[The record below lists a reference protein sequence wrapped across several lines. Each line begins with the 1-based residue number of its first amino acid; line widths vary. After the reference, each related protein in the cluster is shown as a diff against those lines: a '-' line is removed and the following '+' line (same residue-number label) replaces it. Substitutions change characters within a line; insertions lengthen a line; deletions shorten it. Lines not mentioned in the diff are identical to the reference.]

1 MSILTASEKQLNFFK
16 NYIKGKLNTIKD
28 DIGHIRYK
36 LYIAMVDECNNYSEL
51 REMAE
56 LEMQID
62 MIAYTNGE
70 LAGKLKELNTD
81 FESVINIDNTV
92 EYKIPEETAEE
103 NNELFE
109 DMEDDDVM
117 DAMAHMLM
125 QRIANEPEE
134 EKLREELLDSIDESG
149 FNVDDINVDE
159 LDESDF
165 GELDDILSEE
175 EVEQDDDFDFDE
187 SDFGDLDD
195 DNSLSDNDFEIDES
209 DFGDL
214 DDDEEDIIGDANEN
228 KVEDKEFNHDDFKF
242 SRNTEDDD
250 DDFDI
255 NDSDF
260 GDLDDD
266 EDEEDS
272 DTNKSGF
279 SSFDIDE
286 VDFDE
291 LGELTDDDDGDFE
304 EFDFDDEEFGDLDDD
319 EESELEEFDDLD
331 DLDDL
336 DDDAFAELLGEDDDY
351 TENEDDLED
360 EFDDSGFDDLLGDDD
375 DEDEFDIDINDFGD
389 LGDFDDTTDVSK
401 AKSIRPTITDDSS
414 DYINRRKIN
423 KNNVFDNGTDKGR
436 KTQDAFNSI
445 LKIGGLT
452 SGFGKKA
459 AKTIDKSTKTAIKAT
474 EKGINK
480 LDRSGLLSLPDEDDE
495 FIDF

>member
-1 MSILTASEKQLNFFK
+1 MTASEKQLNFFK

-134 EKLREELLDSIDESG
+134 EKLREELLDSINESG

-214 DDDEEDIIGDANEN
+214 DDDEEDITGNANEN

-242 SRNTEDDD
+242 NRNTEDDD
-250 DDFDI
+250 EDFDI

-266 EDEEDS
+266 DEEDR

-319 EESELEEFDDLD
+319 GESELEEFD

-360 EFDDSGFDDLLGDDD
+360 DLEDEFDDSGFDDLLGDDD
-375 DEDEFDIDINDFGD
+375 DDEDEFDVDINDFGD